1 MGEDASRFE
10 EKIKQFKDN
19 WSKDDP
25 LWIWFRKVSRRGK
38 GKRGGVGRREGEG
51 EARRKKRGKRRKGQ
65 KAKGAG

>member
-25 LWIWFRKVSRRGK
+25 LWIWFRKVSERALVENR
-38 GKRGGVGRREGEG
+38 
-51 EARRKKRGKRRKGQ
+51 
-65 KAKGAG
+65 

>member
-25 LWIWFRKVSRRGK
+25 LWIWFRKVRGQE
-38 GKRGGVGRREGEG
+38 REGEESVVLG
-51 EARRKKRGKRRKGQ
+51 HERLSLVKNACH
-65 KAKGAG
+65 

>member
-25 LWIWFRKVSRRGK
+25 LWIWFRKVSERALVENRWGFD
-38 GKRGGVGRREGEG
+38 VI
-51 EARRKKRGKRRKGQ
+51 
-65 KAKGAG
+65 